1 MDYNDHILDYLSGDL
16 SREEK
21 KQFCGALAT
30 SSELAKEMRFQQ
42 ELLFAIDQGDDDAV
56 DFRSQ
61 IRGIGQEINL
71 EKSNRQP
78 SIYWIAAAVVTL
90 FLGASIAWHVMFKAP
105 AIPGTQL
112 FAMYFE
118 PYSIDETERG
128 VGNVPVHDAIVKY
141 NQGAYGAALEALTSL
156 KEEYPEASGF
166 FSALCYIETG
176 NFEMARQELETAK
189 ESVVFYSS
197 YIDWYLALV
206 FVKTEKLD
214 EAQKLLA
221 QIKRSQSPFA
231 DEAAEL
237 LVKIK

>member
-1 MDYNDHILDYLSGDL
+1 MDYNNHILDYLSGDL
-16 SREEK
+16 SRAEK
-21 KQFCGALAT
+21 KQFCGAMAT
-30 SSELAKEMRFQQ
+30 SSELAKEMRLQQ
-42 ELLFAIDQGDDDAV
+42 ELLFAIDQGDDDTV

-71 EKSNRQP
+71 ERSSRQP
-78 SIYWIAAAVVTL
+78 SIYWMAAAVVTL
-90 FLGASIAWHVMFKAP
+90 LLGASIAWHVMFKVP
-105 AIPGTQL
+105 VIPGTQL

-118 PYSIDETERG
+118 PYSIEETERG
-128 VGNVPVHDAIVKY
+128 VSNIPVNEAIVKY
-141 NQGAYGAALEALTSL
+141 KEGAYGSALEALDNL
-156 KEEYPEASGF
+156 KADYPEASGF

-176 NFEMARQELETAK
+176 NFEKARQELETAK

-214 EAQKLLA
+214 EAQSLLA
-221 QIKRSQSPFA
+221 QIKKSGSPFA

-237 LVKIK
+237 LAKIK